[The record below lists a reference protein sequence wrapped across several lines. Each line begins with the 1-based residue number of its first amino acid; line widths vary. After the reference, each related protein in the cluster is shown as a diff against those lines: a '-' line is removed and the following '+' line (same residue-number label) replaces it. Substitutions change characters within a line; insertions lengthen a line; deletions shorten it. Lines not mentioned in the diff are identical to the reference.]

1 MKKVSP
7 WAWVPSVNFAE
18 GIPYVIVITLSVV
31 MYKQFG
37 MSNGDVAF
45 YTGWFYLPW
54 LIKPLWSPVVDV
66 LRTRRWWIVAMEMLV
81 AVGLASIAFTLPL
94 KGWLGWS
101 MGLFWLLAF
110 SSATHDIAADGFYMM
125 GLNTSEQSFFV
136 GIRSTFYR
144 LATIAAEG
152 GMLALIGWLTG
163 RFSASQAEGDATRHA
178 WMTALGVVAV
188 LFLLLSL
195 WHRFVLPRPEN
206 DCARTGADGG
216 RRWASFFREFGAS
229 FATFFKKKGVLP
241 ALLFMLLFRFP
252 EAQLTKISTL
262 FLLDPPSA
270 GGLGLTAAQVG
281 LVKGTVGVIG
291 LTLGGILGGMVASKG
306 GLKKWLWPMVWAISL
321 PDIVYIW
328 LSFAQ
333 PSSLVLIASCLFI
346 EQFGYGFGFTAYM
359 LFLLYY
365 ARGNHETAHYAIA
378 TAFMAAGMMLP
389 GMFAGYLQEWM
400 GYKTF
405 FIWITACCLVT
416 FLVAKFIRRS
426 LPLTPP
432 KGGET
437 SGGSH
442 VTLSEEGEA

>member
-216 RRWASFFREFGAS
+216 RRWTSFFREFGAS
-229 FATFFKKKGVLP
+229 FATFFKKEGVWP

-416 FLVAKFIRRS
+416 FLVAKFVRKS
-426 LPLTPP
+426 LPLTSPE
-432 KGGET
+432 GGET
-437 SGGSH
+437 SGGSQ

>member
-1 MKKVSP
+1 MKKTSP
-7 WAWVPSVNFAE
+7 WTWVPSVNFAE
-18 GIPYVIVITLSVV
+18 GVPYVIVITLSVV

-54 LIKPLWSPVVDV
+54 LIKPLWSPIVDI
-66 LRTRRWWIVAMEMLV
+66 LKTRRWWIVTMQMLV
-81 AVGLASIAFTLPL
+81 GVGLAAIAFTLPL
-94 KGWLGWS
+94 KGWLAWS

-125 GLNTSEQSFFV
+125 GLDEKEQSFFV

-163 RFSASQAEGDATRHA
+163 RFSAGQPLADATRHA
-178 WMTALGVVAV
+178 WMAALGVAGA
-188 LFLLLSL
+188 LFIVFSL
-195 WHRFVLPRPEN
+195 WHRLVLPHP
-206 DCARTGADGG
+206 AADHPSVKTDGEAG
-216 RRWASFFREFGAS
+216 RWQSFFREFRSTFAS
-229 FATFFKKKGVLP
+229 FFKKDNVAT

-262 FLLDPPSA
+262 FLLDPVSQ

-291 LTLGGILGGMVASKG
+291 LTLGGILGGIVASKG
-306 GLKKWLWPMVWAISL
+306 GLQKWLWPMVWAISL

-328 LSFAQ
+328 LSIAQ
-333 PSSLVLIASCLFI
+333 PSSLAVIATCLFV

-365 ARGNHETAHYAIA
+365 ARGSHETAHYAIA

-400 GYKTF
+400 GYRTF
-405 FIWITACCLVT
+405 FIWVTACCAIT
-416 FLVAKFIRRS
+416 FIVAKQVKIPRS
-426 LPLTPP
+426 
-432 KGGET
+432 
-437 SGGSH
+437 
-442 VTLSEEGEA
+442 

>member
-229 FATFFKKKGVLP
+229 FATFFKKEGVWP
-241 ALLFMLLFRFP
+241 ALLFMLLFRSP
-252 EAQLTKISTL
+252 RHS
-262 FLLDPPSA
+262 
-270 GGLGLTAAQVG
+270 
-281 LVKGTVGVIG
+281 
-291 LTLGGILGGMVASKG
+291 
-306 GLKKWLWPMVWAISL
+306 
-321 PDIVYIW
+321 
-328 LSFAQ
+328 
-333 PSSLVLIASCLFI
+333 
-346 EQFGYGFGFTAYM
+346 
-359 LFLLYY
+359 
-365 ARGNHETAHYAIA
+365 
-378 TAFMAAGMMLP
+378 
-389 GMFAGYLQEWM
+389 
-400 GYKTF
+400 
-405 FIWITACCLVT
+405 
-416 FLVAKFIRRS
+416 
-426 LPLTPP
+426 
-432 KGGET
+432 
-437 SGGSH
+437 
-442 VTLSEEGEA
+442 

>member
-1 MKKVSP
+1 MKKTSP

-54 LIKPLWSPVVDV
+54 LIKPLWSPVVDM
-66 LRTRRWWIVAMEMLV
+66 LKSRRWWIVSMEMLV

-163 RFSASQAEGDATRHA
+163 RFSANHTLDDATRRA
-178 WMTALGVVAV
+178 WMTALGIVAA

-195 WHRFVLPRPEN
+195 WHRFVLPRPGN
-206 DCARTGADGG
+206 DLPRTGTDSGH
-216 RRWASFFREFGAS
+216 RWKAFFREFGAS
-229 FATFFKKKGVLP
+229 FASFFKKDGVWT

-333 PSSLVLIASCLFI
+333 PSSLILIASCLFI

-416 FLVAKFIRRS
+416 FLVAKFVKI
-426 LPLTPP
+426 PQKP
-432 KGGET
+432 ED
-437 SGGSH
+437 
-442 VTLSEEGEA
+442 AA

>member
-1 MKKVSP
+1 MKKTSP
-7 WAWVPSVNFAE
+7 WTWVPSVNFAE
-18 GIPYVIVITLSVV
+18 GVPYVIVITLSVV

-54 LIKPLWSPVVDV
+54 LIKPLWSPIVGM
-66 LRTRRWWIVAMEMLV
+66 LKTRRWWIVTMELLV
-81 AVGLASIAFTLPL
+81 GVGLAAIAFTLPL
-94 KGWLGWS
+94 KGWLAWS

-144 LATIAAEG
+144 LATIASEG
-152 GMLALIGWLTG
+152 GVLALIGWLTG
-163 RFSASQAEGDATRHA
+163 RFSNDLPMEDATRRG
-178 WMTALGVVAV
+178 WMTALCIVGAVFV
-188 LFLLLSL
+188 LFSL
-195 WHRFVLPRPEN
+195 WHRFVLPRP
-206 DCARTGADGG
+206 ADDHAPEYLSSRNEAAGNG
-216 RRWASFFREFGAS
+216 DEVSTIAHDNRWKAFFREFGAT
-229 FATFFKKKGVLP
+229 FATFFKKENVGT

-262 FLLDPPSA
+262 FLLDPVA
-270 GGLGLTAAQVG
+270 EGGLGLTTAQIG

-291 LTLGGILGGMVASKG
+291 LTLGGILGGIVASKG

-333 PSSLVLIASCLFI
+333 PSNLFIVGSCLFV

-365 ARGNHETAHYAIA
+365 ARGSHETAHYAIA

-400 GYKTF
+400 GYRTF
-405 FIWITACCLVT
+405 FIWVTACCAIT
-416 FLVAKFIRRS
+416 FLVAAWVKI
-426 LPLTPP
+426 P
-432 KGGET
+432 KTDE
-437 SGGSH
+437 
-442 VTLSEEGEA
+442 

>member
-1 MKKVSP
+1 MKKTSP
-7 WAWVPSVNFAE
+7 WAWVPSVYFAE
-18 GIPYVIVITLSVV
+18 GVPYVIVITLSVV

-54 LIKPLWSPVVDV
+54 LIKPLWSPLVGM
-66 LRTRRWWIVAMEMLV
+66 LRTRRWWIVAMEMLIG
-81 AVGLASIAFTLPL
+81 VGLAAIAFTLPL
-94 KGWLGWS
+94 KGWLAWT
-101 MGLFWLLAF
+101 MGIFWLLAF

-125 GLNTSEQSFFV
+125 GLDTSRQSFFV

-144 LATIAAEG
+144 LATIASEG

-163 RFSASQAEGDATRHA
+163 RFSTRLPDMDATRHG
-178 WMTALGVVAV
+178 WTTALCIVAAVFV
-188 LFLLLSL
+188 LLAL
-195 WHRFVLPRPEN
+195 WHRLMLPRP
-206 DCARTGADGG
+206 ADDRKNEKIGTRNEVSG
-216 RRWASFFREFGAS
+216 ISRWSTFFREFGAT
-229 FATFFKKKGVLP
+229 FATFFKKDHMWA

-262 FLLDPPSA
+262 FLLDPISE
-270 GGLGLTAAQVG
+270 GGLGLTTAQIG

-291 LTLGGILGGMVASKG
+291 LTLGGILGGIVASKG
-306 GLKKWLWPMVWAISL
+306 GLRKWLWPMVWAISL

-333 PSSLVLIASCLFI
+333 PTSLYAIGGCLFI

-365 ARGNHETAHYAIA
+365 ARGSHETAHYAIA

-400 GYKTF
+400 GYRTF
-405 FIWITACCLVT
+405 FIWVTVCCAIT
-416 FLVAKFIRRS
+416 FLVSAFVKI
-426 LPLTPP
+426 
-432 KGGET
+432 K
-437 SGGSH
+437 
-442 VTLSEEGEA
+442 EE